1 MGNLNL
7 HNWYDRTGL
16 GLPGYPTA
24 LHCTA
29 HQIPT
34 VNRVKSWDG
43 NFLGGILKVMKNLII
58 EPLRSRVGKIF
69 IKKSSPKFVLK
80 IELNGFQRVSSFK
93 SPSII
98 MKVWIRC
105 SLFDE
110 KWIKR
115 RKYSSC
121 YNLFVSFSLIKSL
134 KRNGVT
140 FKKFIRYS
148 FTNLKFLI
156 YKFC

>member
-43 NFLGGILKVMKNLII
+43 NFLGGILKVMKNPII
-58 EPLRSRVGKIF
+58 EPLHSRVRKIF

-80 IELNGFQRVSSFK
+80 IELNGFQWVSSFK
-93 SPSII
+93 SPSIL
-98 MKVWIRC
+98 MKVWLKLDLNKMFPIWWEVNQKKKIFFLLQSVC
-105 SLFDE
+105 FLQFDQ
-110 KWIKR
+110 
-115 RKYSSC
+115 
-121 YNLFVSFSLIKSL
+121 KSQ
-134 KRNGVT
+134 
-140 FKKFIRYS
+140 KKLRDI
-148 FTNLKFLI
+148 
-156 YKFC
+156 